1 MLRIPS
7 SRWFINVETGP
18 APDNGST
25 SDACG
30 NIAFHNAAV
39 MRYLPASIRAHVGD
53 TVEWADDTLNED
65 HGVTFLAGQPI
76 PPIPDWYMSNPT
88 GNITTYDGSTFFN
101 SGQLY
106 PADAGRG
113 HSLTLTFTRADT
125 FPYVDSEISS
135 WGWRETSSWSRSVI
149 VAALGNATGCAADTE
164 GTRHVARLAAAPTL
178 GPAERALW
186 CLSRSQSGG
195 LGK

>member
-88 GNITTYDGSTFFN
+88 GNTTTYDGSTLFN

-113 HSLTLTFTRADT
+113 HSLTLTFTRAGT
-125 FPYVDSEISS
+125 FPYVDV
-135 WGWRETSSWSRSVI
+135 GDFVLGMQGNVI
-149 VAALGNATGCAADTE
+149 VE
-164 GTRHVARLAAAPTL
+164 P
-178 GPAERALW
+178 
-186 CLSRSQSGG
+186 
-195 LGK
+195 